1 MNTQRTL
8 ERAPEFF
15 SATSGVSPTGS
26 SLQVSGAPVLA
37 GQDFSRSRSQ
47 PRTAADA
54 YEQLRIPTHNSSL
67 LLTPT

>member
-1 MNTQRTL
+1 MDTQRTL
-8 ERAPEFF
+8 EGAPEFF
-15 SATSGVSPTGS
+15 SAASGVSPTGS
-26 SLQVSGAPVLA
+26 PLQVSGALVLA
-37 GQDFSRSRSQ
+37 RQDFFRRRSQ